1 MLTQQAVAFG
11 CRARPQ
17 SPSKLWA
24 LSSGDRL
31 PSHAELAFPS
41 AGDSDEDTERLA
53 LLQECLALFNGSH
66 AFHNYTK
73 RKLYRLVAA
82 DLSRTTTCS
91 CIHALL
97 RSCSCLRLSST
108 LMTPV

>member
-1 MLTQQAVAFG
+1 MHASGSELWLLSLNG
-11 CRARPQ
+11 RPQ
-17 SPSKLWA
+17 TSNKLCGA
-24 LSSGDRL
+24 LCSSDHLSSG
-31 PSHAELAFPS
+31 AGLALLRV
-41 AGDSDEDTERLA
+41 GDSDEDMKRLA

-82 DLSRTTTCS
+82 NLSRTTTCS

-97 RSCSCLRLSST
+97 RSCSSLRL
-108 LMTPV
+108 